1 MHKNFNFDSVS
12 GIDILKKVKSKI
24 SFSLDRFAPINPSSR
39 HLLGQEAA
47 SVIDS
52 CTTNIMKA
60 IGQEYLSN
68 GVWTS
73 SATESHYLIANS
85 IKPKKIVVPRG
96 SRLSLLNSA
105 KTLCLKHGSELLTPR
120 FEQSHGFDL
129 SIFENLNEDDVL
141 FMEMSCAE
149 VGFIQDLDVISSVVK
164 KSGVKVLL
172 DVSSSAGW
180 IKINH
185 LLDFAEWIT
194 FSFFRFGGPPGVG
207 FIASKNNNLKPLFPG
222 VEQEGLRGGC
232 VSLSLIEGASVA
244 LDAFQED
251 FKSAI
256 EKKWDDAV
264 FGLRIFLKEE
274 LQVNEFKFKR
284 CLPHSL
290 SSWSDHVDLDAFRMN
305 LSIEGIYIGTG
316 PACISGAGKKSEI
329 LEDLNIGTMEN
340 LLVSPD
346 LNLKLEDL
354 DYLYEKFSKAWS
366 YAKII

>member
-1 MHKNFNFDSVS
+1 MHKDFNFDSVS

-264 FGLRIFLKEE
+264 FGLRIF
-274 LQVNEFKFKR
+274 
-284 CLPHSL
+284 
-290 SSWSDHVDLDAFRMN
+290 
-305 LSIEGIYIGTG
+305 
-316 PACISGAGKKSEI
+316 
-329 LEDLNIGTMEN
+329 
-340 LLVSPD
+340 
-346 LNLKLEDL
+346 
-354 DYLYEKFSKAWS
+354 
-366 YAKII
+366 